1 MTMLKMMMSLYY
13 VKVSD
18 RAMADSSVTILV
30 CVSTAQSSFELGPR
44 PQQPLLH
51 SNKIDESDNIMTKK
65 ERMADTEPLEQ
76 QEDTAKQHD
85 IEVDST
91 VQSNGV
97 IQRTEEENSWTGGAE
112 RHSPEG
118 EVSVK
123 KKKTKKHKKDKAK
136 KKEKNKLEQPQQ
148 DEAKVEKDDDKKAE
162 VSDPEST
169 ATEIEV
175 MVETNTPIA
184 DKTATQ
190 EETPEAAKLPAIDVH
205 TAAAA
210 TSRGET
216 NTPIADKT
224 ATQEETPEAA
234 KLTATKEELFKNVA
248 AYDPTATTQ
257 TKKEEPAAV
266 TKEQEEP
273 TATKAKPMTKE
284 AAICRNTLDSLEYSF
299 KSILFLHKKLLNCSP
314 SCSSGQARLASKLAS

>member
-175 MVETNTPIA
+175 MVEVKKI
-184 DKTATQ
+184 
-190 EETPEAAKLPAIDVH
+190 PAIDVH

-284 AAICRNTLDSLEYSF
+284 ELFRNTPVY
-299 KSILFLHKKLLNCSP
+299 NCLP
-314 SCSSGQARLASKLAS
+314 P

>member
-1 MTMLKMMMSLYY
+1 M
-13 VKVSD
+13 
-18 RAMADSSVTILV
+18 
-30 CVSTAQSSFELGPR
+30 CVSTAQSSFELGPHL
-44 PQQPLLH
+44 QQPLLH
-51 SNKIDESDNIMTKK
+51 SNKIDESDNMTKK
-65 ERMADTEPLEQ
+65 ERMADTEPLEQTEQ

-136 KKEKNKLEQPQQ
+136 KKEKSKLEQPQQ
-148 DEAKVEKDDDKKAE
+148 DKAKVEKDDDKKAE

-175 MVETNTPIA
+175 MVEVKKI
-184 DKTATQ
+184 
-190 EETPEAAKLPAIDVH
+190 PAIDVH

-224 ATQEETPEAA
+224 ATQEEKPEAA

-248 AYDPTATTQ
+248 VYDPTATTQ
-257 TKKEEPAAV
+257 TKKEEEPAAV
-266 TKEQEEP
+266 TKEQDEP
-273 TATKAKPMTKE
+273 ASIDPVLSVQTLSITWSETEQKGSFPTTTTTSSSSRATGRAHSQQPERYKHIVHVSMVTDSSKQIVPSPLL
-284 AAICRNTLDSLEYSF
+284 TLY
-299 KSILFLHKKLLNCSP
+299 
-314 SCSSGQARLASKLAS
+314 SKLE